1 MWESVEQAVNH
12 IKHSLCETH
21 LFRSKL
27 VPEILQLEGHSG
39 TKTRLFYNNLLNCNV
54 PLNYLEIG
62 SYMGS
67 SFVSAMYKN
76 FNVNGI
82 AVDNY
87 DIKYCITQEE
97 SDKRYGIFLK
107 NVDTFLSNGEKTLH
121 LKEDFYNL
129 NVQELPKLDVYLFDG
144 DHAEKDQYDA
154 FKVMHPCFADI
165 CVVIVDDYNQLSVQ
179 SGTELALAEMP
190 DQIPFEVKYKKKIT
204 YTSDGSHTPF
214 RVAMKE
220 FWNGT
225 CIFVLE
231 KVN

>member
-21 LFRSKL
+21 SFRSKL

-154 FKVMHPCFADI
+154 FKVMYPCFADI
-165 CVVIVDDYNQLSVQ
+165 CVVIIDDYNQLSVQ